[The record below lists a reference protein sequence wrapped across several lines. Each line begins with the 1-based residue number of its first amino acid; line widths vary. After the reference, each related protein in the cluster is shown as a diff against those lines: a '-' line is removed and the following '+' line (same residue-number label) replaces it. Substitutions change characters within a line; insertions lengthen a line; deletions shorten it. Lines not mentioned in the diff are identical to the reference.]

1 MSLRDILSRYWRG
14 FQPELY
20 EAVEETVG
28 SLSDRYRLLL
38 DVFEF
43 VRVEKLIG
51 SGFGPGRPAKDRVS
65 LAHAFLA
72 KAVFDLSSTRDLI
85 ERLEVDEKM
94 RRLCGWSSARAVP
107 SEATF
112 SRAFAEF
119 AESSLPSRLH
129 EALVERTLAEHLVGH
144 ISRDSTA
151 IEAREKPAPK
161 PAKAAKPK
169 RKRGRPRK
177 GEERAKEPSVLERQQ
192 GMELGEMLDD
202 LPKAC
207 DVGRKRNAK
216 GHGTFWIGYK
226 LHLDVADGSI
236 PVSCILTSASV
247 HDSQAAIPLATMTSE
262 RVCSLYHVMD
272 SAYDAREIREH
283 SLSLGHVPIIDTN
296 PRRSAERKQE
306 KIREAKARRSIG
318 YTYPEA
324 RHHAE
329 RSTVERVNG
338 RLKDEFGARHLR
350 VRGHAKALCH
360 LAFGVLALT
369 VSQLMK
375 LQV

>member
-1 MSLRDILSRYWRG
+1 MSLRGILPRYWRG
-14 FQPELY
+14 FQPELH

-51 SGFGPGRPAKDRVS
+51 SGSGPGRPAKDRVC

-72 KAVFDLSSTRDLI
+72 KAIFDPSSTRDLI

-107 SEATF
+107 GEATF

-129 EALVERTLAEHLVGH
+129 EALVGRTLGEHLVGH

-151 IEAREKPAPK
+151 VEAREKPAPK

-177 GEERAKEPSVLERQQ
+177 GEERAKEPSVPERQQ
-192 GMELGEMLDD
+192 GMELCEMLDD
-202 LPKAC
+202 LPKALRR
-207 DVGRKRNAK
+207 GQEEKRE
-216 GHGTFWIGYK
+216 GTR
-226 LHLDVADGSI
+226 HLLDR
-236 PVSCILTSASV
+236 L
-247 HDSQAAIPLATMTSE
+247 QAASGC
-262 RVCSLYHVMD
+262 R
-272 SAYDAREIREH
+272 RRKH
-283 SLSLGHVPIIDTN
+283 SGELHPDLC
-296 PRRSAERKQE
+296 
-306 KIREAKARRSIG
+306 
-318 YTYPEA
+318 
-324 RHHAE
+324 
-329 RSTVERVNG
+329 
-338 RLKDEFGARHLR
+338 LR
-350 VRGHAKALCH
+350 A
-360 LAFGVLALT
+360 
-369 VSQLMK
+369 
-375 LQV
+375 

>member
-51 SGFGPGRPAKDRVS
+51 PGFGMGRPAKDRVS

-85 ERLEVDEKM
+85 ARLEVDEKM
-94 RRLCGWSSARAVP
+94 RRLCGWSSVRAVP

-112 SRAFAEF
+112 SRAFAAF

-129 EALVERTLAEHLVGH
+129 EALVERTLGAHLVGH

-161 PAKAAKPK
+161 AAKAPKPTA
-169 RKRGRPRK
+169 RRGRPRK
-177 GEERAKEPSVLERQQ
+177 GEARPKEPSMLERQQ
-192 GMELGEMLDD
+192 VMELCEMLDE
-202 LPKAC
+202 LPEAC

-216 GHGTFWIGYK
+216 GHGTFWIGYN

-247 HDSQAAIPLATMTSE
+247 HDSQVAIPLATMTSE
-262 RVCSLYHVMD
+262 RVDSLYHV
-272 SAYDAREIREH
+272 
-283 SLSLGHVPIIDTN
+283 
-296 PRRSAERKQE
+296 
-306 KIREAKARRSIG
+306 
-318 YTYPEA
+318 
-324 RHHAE
+324 
-329 RSTVERVNG
+329 NG
-338 RLKDEFGARHLR
+338 QRL
-350 VRGHAKALCH
+350 
-360 LAFGVLALT
+360 
-369 VSQLMK
+369 
-375 LQV
+375 